1 MAKLRM
7 QKIEMIAL
15 LEDSQKIV
23 ERLQR
28 RGVMELI
35 RSDDEDIVSLNTN
48 SSVAQFERNILTANS
63 ALEYLQKYCGT
74 KGSLFDSLNGRKALT
89 TDKFAENKQY
99 TERTLSVCHSV
110 LDCVKKIGESENNIL
125 KYQTQIDILRPWKS
139 LDLPQNYKGT
149 KYTSTFI
156 GTLPDMV
163 DEVFVSNEILKCD
176 EKAYV
181 ETEVVS
187 SSKEQTCVAVTCHK
201 TVADSVLSALREM
214 GFVQISQGGKQ
225 TPSDEIDSLEKKI
238 LQSQNSIEEL
248 KKKI

>member
-74 KGSLFDSLNGRKALT
+74 KAVSKSETAFSILVKREGRCIVEAIEDETSL
-89 TDKFAENKQY
+89 Y
-99 TERTLSVCHSV
+99 
-110 LDCVKKIGESENNIL
+110 
-125 KYQTQIDILRPWKS
+125 
-139 LDLPQNYKGT
+139 
-149 KYTSTFI
+149 STAF
-156 GTLPDMV
+156 G
-163 DEVFVSNEILKCD
+163 C
-176 EKAYV
+176 
-181 ETEVVS
+181 
-187 SSKEQTCVAVTCHK
+187 
-201 TVADSVLSALREM
+201 
-214 GFVQISQGGKQ
+214 
-225 TPSDEIDSLEKKI
+225 
-238 LQSQNSIEEL
+238 
-248 KKKI
+248 